1 MPVGLG
7 RGPPVDS
14 VVHTAPMISWAA
26 RFLLLRVLPRKL
38 VPIIT
43 IIELARLA
51 WGFRRRR
58 FAVNEPR
65 YSRTAPPPPM
75 RDVTPPTAPPDLPR

>member
-1 MPVGLG
+1 
-7 RGPPVDS
+7 
-14 VVHTAPMISWAA
+14 MISWAA

-38 VPIIT
+38 VPILT

-65 YSRTAPPPPM
+65 RSRTAPPPPM
-75 RDVTPPTAPPDLPR
+75 QAEQPAAAPVDPLG

>member
-1 MPVGLG
+1 
-7 RGPPVDS
+7 
-14 VVHTAPMISWAA
+14 MISWAA

-51 WGFRRRR
+51 RQLRRRR
-58 FAVNEPR
+58 YAVNEPMD
-65 YSRTAPPPPM
+65 SRTAPPPPQ
-75 RDVTPPTAPPDLPR
+75 

>member
-1 MPVGLG
+1 
-7 RGPPVDS
+7 
-14 VVHTAPMISWAA
+14 MISWAA

-51 WGFRRRR
+51 RQLRRRR
-58 FAVNEPR
+58 YAVNEPMD
-65 YSRTAPPPPM
+65 SRTAPPPP
-75 RDVTPPTAPPDLPR
+75 RPELPPNR

>member
-1 MPVGLG
+1 
-7 RGPPVDS
+7 
-14 VVHTAPMISWAA
+14 MISWAA

-38 VPIIT
+38 VPILT

-65 YSRTAPPPPM
+65 RSRTAPPPPM
-75 RDVTPPTAPPDLPR
+75 QAEQPAAAPVDPLR

>member
-1 MPVGLG
+1 
-7 RGPPVDS
+7 
-14 VVHTAPMISWAA
+14 MISWAA

-38 VPIIT
+38 VPILT

-65 YSRTAPPPPM
+65 RSRTAPPPPM
-75 RDVTPPTAPPDLPR
+75 QAEQPAVAPVDPPR

>member
-1 MPVGLG
+1 MPVGEC
-7 RGPPVDS
+7 RGPAVDT
-14 VVHTAPMISWAA
+14 VVHTGPMISWAA

-43 IIELARLA
+43 IVELARLA

-65 YSRTAPPPPM
+65 YSRTAPPPPLP
-75 RDVTPPTAPPDLPR
+75 DVQPPTAPADLPR